1 MDEVR
6 IGSVQN
12 DSLRQNFLAKLLSGD
27 GSLDSRK
34 TSKRLDVRIKI
45 VDQNTEYLHDY
56 AEILAMEGFKAKV
69 LKRKLT
75 VRAYCTWMNLLKLYQ
90 IGAFRNNRNWIKLLC
105 SIKIAIRG
113 REIQGYRR
121 IQELSKLERITN
133 HDVCFRYGIGT
144 RSANLWIGHMR
155 RLNLMKR
162 LPRVPGDPY
171 NGYTVTSLGKI
182 ASSLLDAMELDY
194 LEICAK
200 RGIDDPEI
208 MLSETK
214 QKNLA
219 RGSSTE
225 QRSQT
230 G

>member
-1 MDEVR
+1 MRSELV
-6 IGSVQN
+6 
-12 DSLRQNFLAKLLSGD
+12 
-27 GSLDSRK
+27 
-34 TSKRLDVRIKI
+34 
-45 VDQNTEYLHDY
+45 
-56 AEILAMEGFKAKV
+56 
-69 LKRKLT
+69 
-75 VRAYCTWMNLLKLYQ
+75 
-90 IGAFRNNRNWIKLLC
+90 
-105 SIKIAIRG
+105 
-113 REIQGYRR
+113 
-121 IQELSKLERITN
+121 LSKTI
-133 HDVCFRYGIGT
+133 HFAKIF
-144 RSANLWIGHMR
+144 SQ
-155 RLNLMKR
+155 
-162 LPRVPGDPY
+162 